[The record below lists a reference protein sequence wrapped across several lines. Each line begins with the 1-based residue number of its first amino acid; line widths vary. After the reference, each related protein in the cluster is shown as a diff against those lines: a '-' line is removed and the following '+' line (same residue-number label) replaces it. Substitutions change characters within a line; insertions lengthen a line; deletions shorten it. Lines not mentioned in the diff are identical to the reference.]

1 MEGKHISLEKEGK
14 IGIIR
19 FNKPKANTY
28 DLGMMEEFH
37 RAIEEVRFDDKIQA
51 AVLTS
56 AVPNFFSAG
65 ADIEMLR
72 TSEPDYKAMF
82 CLFCQETL
90 SSMESTPKVF
100 VSAINGHCVGGG
112 LEIALATDLRFMV
125 DDPKLQIGLP
135 EVTLG
140 VLPGTGG
147 TQRLPRLINK
157 SLALDMMITG
167 RRLSPQEALRAG
179 LINYVFPAA
188 TFEQEWRKYVQA
200 LVDGPARAVGLI
212 KRSVQEGIEMSLSQ
226 GLALERELQNRLFI
240 TKDAK
245 EGLTAFSEKRKPV
258 FAGH

>member
-1 MEGKHISLEKEGK
+1 MEGKHVTLVKEGK

-28 DLGMMEEFH
+28 NYEMMQEFNQ
-37 RAIEEVRFDDKIQA
+37 AVEAVRFDEGIRV

-56 AVPNFFSAG
+56 SVQNFFSAG

-72 TSEPDYKAMF
+72 ASDPDYKAMF
-82 CLFCQETL
+82 CLFCQEAL
-90 SSMESTPKVF
+90 SRMESTPKVF
-100 VSAINGHCVGGG
+100 ISAINGHCVGGG
-112 LEIALATDLRFMV
+112 LEIALATDVRFMI

-157 SLALDMMITG
+157 SMALDMMITG
-167 RRLSPQEALRAG
+167 RRLSPQEALRVG
-179 LINYVFPAA
+179 LVNYLAPAES
-188 TFEQEWRKYVQA
+188 FESEWRKYAEA
-200 LVDGPARAVGLI
+200 LANGPVRAIGLI
-212 KRSVQEGIEMSLSQ
+212 KRSVQEGLEAPISQ
-226 GLALERELQNRLFI
+226 GLALERELQNRLFV

-245 EGLTAFSEKRKPV
+245 EGLSAFAEKRKPV
-258 FAGH
+258 FAGN